1 MSLVLPLVVR
11 RRWLLV
17 VQAGRMYLLSVHT
30 FVIEFITC
38 WVVQSMRIS
47 DGGFYVIGIFLTLA
61 LCVLCTGT

>member
-1 MSLVLPLVVR
+1 
-11 RRWLLV
+11 
-17 VQAGRMYLLSVHT
+17 MYLLSVHT